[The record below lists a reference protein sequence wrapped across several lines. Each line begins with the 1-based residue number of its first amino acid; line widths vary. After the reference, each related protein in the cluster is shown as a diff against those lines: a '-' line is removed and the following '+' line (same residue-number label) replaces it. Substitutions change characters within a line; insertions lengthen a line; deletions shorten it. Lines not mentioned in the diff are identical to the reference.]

1 MLTVRYFC
9 DYFSCDGNDE
19 YYSQDWFV
27 QSEPSF
33 AVRSLKFCLQFLNP
47 ESLFLVSH
55 LISEDVGQDPAH
67 GEDDEQ
73 QQHEHRVGQQQAF
86 HLLGGGEAPEHGEED
101 GEVADDDDDVRGVGV
116 EMVPQQLRHEQ
127 LVIHGPDAECEEDKA
142 ADLEYNNPVLEIKH
156 N

>member
-1 MLTVRYFC
+1 M
-9 DYFSCDGNDE
+9 N
-19 YYSQDWFV
+19 QDWFV
-27 QSEPSF
+27 KSEPSF

-47 ESLFLVSH
+47 ESLNLVFH

-127 LVIHGPDAECEEDKA
+127 LVIHGPDAEREEDKA
-142 ADLEYNNPVLEIKH
+142 ADLEYNNSVFRNKT
-156 N
+156 